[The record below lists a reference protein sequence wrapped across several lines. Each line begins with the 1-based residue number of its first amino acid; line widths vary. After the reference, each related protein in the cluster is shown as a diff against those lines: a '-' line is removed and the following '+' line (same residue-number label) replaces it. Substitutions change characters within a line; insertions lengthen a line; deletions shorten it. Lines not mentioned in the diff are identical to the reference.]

1 MTISIGS
8 TRSISQFETS
18 LKANFIDGLLDDK
31 VDCIDESVP
40 PNYKDQE
47 PPISLSSEE
56 ISVEDILHQV
66 LGNTQVTDSAMNVVL
81 EKVNLYL

>member
-1 MTISIGS
+1 M
-8 TRSISQFETS
+8 
-18 LKANFIDGLLDDK
+18 DGLLDDK
-31 VDCIDESVP
+31 VDWIDECVP